1 MKIFYMD
8 KNVCFAKL
16 ERKFKLLEL
25 CPFKKKSRGRK
36 LRICVHKLSNSN
48 INSNTKT
55 SQDPG

>member
-1 MKIFYMD
+1 MKILYMD

-48 INSNTKT
+48 TKT